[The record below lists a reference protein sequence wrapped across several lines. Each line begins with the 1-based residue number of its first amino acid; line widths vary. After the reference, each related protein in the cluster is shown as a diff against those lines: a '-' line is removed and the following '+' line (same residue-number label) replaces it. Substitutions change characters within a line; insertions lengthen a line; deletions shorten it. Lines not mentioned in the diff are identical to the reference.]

1 MTLLIALMLL
11 VLSGVAAM
19 TLSRFVATR
28 LLGIIAGAAAVGAA
42 AALVFG
48 PIETPPARVLFEL
61 GAMQATVLPAI
72 GLQTRALAV
81 MLLLGA
87 AAAQWLLAAAL
98 PMSLRGFGAIFG
110 WGQIAVAATLTSLA
124 APPASVLVPLTWAV
138 TMLAAHAARVSSG
151 VAAEEDGPPA
161 NLVTAA
167 LAITAISG
175 FVAWR
180 AALPATDLPPTG
192 LALAVIAAALALA
205 GAPPLTI
212 ARAPFAHAP
221 LPLQLLIGS
230 LVLPTL
236 GIGYLTQFL
245 TALPTV
251 PPLWGNLLLIV
262 GLAGAPAAALGAL
275 SASRLRLLVLW
286 LSAAQVS
293 AVVIA
298 LALGDPLAVL
308 AAPSLLAGAMV
319 SSVILTAAATV
330 YERQVGSDQLYTQST
345 TSVSPWFALIWL
357 LGVLAAIGMPP
368 FFTFWGRIWLFEAVA
383 AQYEQLAWAVPLAA
397 GLLLPAGLW
406 PLGRFFT
413 ALRKRTG
420 VLLPF
425 ELTIAAVAALLLLV
439 FGLWPELAWSAW
451 LSWLS
456 FAPPALPVDPA
467 GRLLLLTALLP
478 LPLLWWALRAPE
490 PARAER
496 DTEEE
501 PVYLPPSALVSP
513 LRRLLT
519 AADATP
525 LLQLGQR
532 IFDSAGRIV
541 QNLIAPFE
549 QRYYLLGVLAALIS
563 IMLLMAQ

>member
-11 VLSGVAAM
+11 VMSGVAAM

-28 LLGIIAGAAAVGAA
+28 LLGIIAGAAAVPAA
-42 AALVFG
+42 VSLLFG
-48 PIETPPARVLFEL
+48 PIETPPALVLFEL

-98 PMSLRGFGAIFG
+98 PLSLRGFGAIFG
-110 WGQIAVAATLTSLA
+110 WGQIAVAATLISLA
-124 APPASVLVPLTWAV
+124 APAASVLVPLTWAV

-212 ARAPFAHAP
+212 ARAPFASAP

-245 TALPTV
+245 NDLPTV
-251 PPLWGNLLLIV
+251 PPLWGNLLLII

-275 SASRLRLLVLW
+275 SAGRLRLLVLW

-308 AAPSLLAGAMV
+308 AAPSLLAGAMI

-330 YERQVGSDQLYTQST
+330 YERQVGSDQLYIQSGT
-345 TSVSPWFALIWL
+345 AVSPWFALIWL
-357 LGVLAAIGMPP
+357 LGVLAAVGVPP
-368 FFTFWGRIWLFEAVA
+368 FFTFWGRLWLFEAVA
-383 AQYEQLAWAVPLAA
+383 AQYEHLAWAVPLAA

-406 PLGRFFT
+406 PLGRFF
-413 ALRKRTG
+413 AAQYRRAG

-425 ELTIAAVAALLLLV
+425 ELTIAGVAAFLLAML
-439 FGLWPELAWSAW
+439 GLWPELAWSAW

-456 FAPPALPVDPA
+456 FAPPALPVDPS

-478 LPLLWWALRAPE
+478 IPVLWWALRAPA
-490 PARAER
+490 PPRAER
-496 DTEEE
+496 DIEEE
-501 PVYLPPSALVSP
+501 PVYLPPAALISP
-513 LRRLLT
+513 LRHLLA

-532 IFDSAGRIV
+532 LIDSAGHVV
-541 QNLIAPFE
+541 QSLIAPFE